1 MRGAVHVAC
10 EEGTQAQWLY
20 DLLVGHVARVVVCD
34 RRGERQGG
42 NKGDWHDAE
51 QLMHRLRRGN
61 LRAVYHGSPHRAAL
75 KELARAYET

>member
-1 MRGAVHVAC
+1 MCRAFVDHSK
-10 EEGTQAQWLY
+10 E
-20 DLLVGHVARVVVCD
+20 
-34 RRGERQGG
+34 RRG